1 MSIKK
6 NNKVSE
12 SEKKII
18 QCAIY
23 TRKSS
28 EEGLEQDFNS
38 LDAQRVAAEKY
49 IQSQCGKGWVVL
61 PQHYDDGGF
70 SGGNMGR
77 PALTEMLNDI
87 ELKKID
93 CVVTY
98 KLDRLSRSL
107 LDFASIMNVFDT
119 NDVIFDTVTE
129 SFSSASSSG
138 RLMLNMLLSFAQYE
152 RELTGERI
160 RDKFAESKKKG
171 MWMGGYPPLGYDVKD
186 RKLLINEDE
195 AKVVKLIYERFIETE
210 SCTLIA
216 GELNRR
222 GYRSK
227 LRPNAKGKNGG
238 EKLYDRKAIRRILEN
253 PHYKGYVTHKGTI
266 YKGQHEAIIDEEIW
280 GKVREIL
287 LKNQNTKH
295 QKKSSPYSLKGL
307 LKCGSCGVTMT
318 PTACNNHGLKYR
330 YYTCSNHIR
339 FKSCKSAVRNV
350 PAEGIEA
357 KVIDEIL
364 LKLKS
369 PEVMLKTHELAKENA
384 VNDTQLRSSLRNI
397 SETWRYL
404 YPQEQIK
411 IAQLLVDFIEL
422 KENGLNIQMNLN
434 GFNTL
439 LLGLGE

>member
-1 MSIKK
+1 MNIGK
-6 NNKVSE
+6 NNKTNGSSVTLVW
-12 SEKKII
+12 
-18 QCAIY
+18 CAIY

-49 IQSQCGKGWVVL
+49 IQSQQGKGWVVL
-61 PQHYDDGGF
+61 PKHYDDGGF
-70 SGGNMGR
+70 SGGNMNR
-77 PALTEMLNDI
+77 PALAELLKDI
-87 ELKKID
+87 KYKNVD

-107 LDFASIMNVFDT
+107 LDFASIMNTFDT
-119 NDVIFDTVTE
+119 NEVIFDTVTE

-195 AKVVKLIYERFIETE
+195 AKVVKMIYNRFIETE
-210 SCTLIA
+210 SCALVA
-216 GELNRR
+216 DELNRN

-238 EKLYDRKAIRRILEN
+238 EKMYDRKAVRRILEN
-253 PHYKGYVTHKGTI
+253 PHYKGYITHKGAV
-266 YKGQHEAIIDEEIW
+266 YKGQHEAIINEEIW
-280 GKVREIL
+280 GEAREIL

-295 QKKSSPYSLKGL
+295 QKKSSPYPLKGL
-307 LKCGSCGVTMT
+307 LKCGSCGATMT

-330 YYTCSNHIR
+330 YYTCSNHVR

-357 KVIDEIL
+357 KIIDEIL

-369 PEVMLKTHELAKENA
+369 PEVMLKVHELAKENA
-384 VNDTQLRSSLRNI
+384 VDETKLQSSLKNLT
-397 SETWRYL
+397 ETWKYL
-404 YPQEQIK
+404 YPQEQSRIMK
-411 IAQLLVDFIEL
+411 LLVNFIEL
-422 KENGLNIQMNLN
+422 RENGLNIQMNME
-434 GFNTL
+434 GFNEL
-439 LLGLGE
+439 LFGLGA